1 MASVGDE
8 LARAV
13 RAGDRRALA
22 KAITLVE
29 STLPEERD
37 SAARLLSAIAA
48 PTLGSFRIGVT
59 GVPGAGK
66 STLIDVLGYR
76 ALAAGARVAVL
87 AVDPSSHRSG
97 GSLLGDKTRMVRL
110 SAEPHAFIRP
120 SPTLGVL
127 GGTAS
132 RTREVISLCEAA
144 GYDVIFVETVGVGQS
159 EEHVADMVDCVLLL
173 LLAGA
178 GDEVSSLKRGVLEA
192 ADLIAFNKADG
203 DRAPAVEADAAS
215 LRASLAIS
223 HGQRVPDVL
232 VLSALHEAGVA
243 VRCGQGSPRI
253 ASRPKMMARSNGAV
267 ADNAEPGSRLR
278 WRKDFASSLP
288 GSRRSRW
295 HARKLNRAWSAEL
308 PIRWRLRVA
317 CSRKLLPVVRE
328 LRPGAAGPRNQPA
341 SACREAKRAAAVGR

>member
-1 MASVGDE
+1 LASVGEE

-13 RAGDRRALA
+13 QAGDRRALA

-29 STLPEERD
+29 STLLEERD
-37 SAARLLSAIAA
+37 SATELLSAIAQPA
-48 PTLGSFRIGVT
+48 GPSFRIGVT

-66 STLIDVLGYR
+66 STLIDVLGCQ

-97 GSLLGDKTRMVRL
+97 GSLLGDKTRMTRL
-110 SAEPHAFIRP
+110 STEPHAFIRP

-159 EEHVADMVDCVLLL
+159 EERVANMVDCVLLL

-178 GDEVSSLKRGVLEA
+178 GDDISTMKRGVLEA

-203 DRAPAVEADAAS
+203 ERAPAAEADAAS
-215 LRASLAIS
+215 LRASLGIS
-223 HGQRVPDVL
+223 RRQPSPEVL
-232 VLSALHEAGVA
+232 VLSARQEAGVA
-243 VRCGQGSPRI
+243 EVW
-253 ASRPKMMARSNGAV
+253 ASLLAFREQAQKAGT
-267 ADNAEPGSRLR
+267 
-278 WRKDFASSLP
+278 FAW
-288 GSRRSRW
+288 RRSEQR
-295 HARKLNRAWSAEL
+295 RAWFEAALEEGL
-308 PIRWRLRVA
+308 
-317 CSRKLLPVVRE
+317 RE
-328 LRPGAAGPRNQPA
+328 LFSRQPA
-341 SACREAKRAAAVGR
+341 LALAREAAESSVVSGQASPLEAARRLIAQITAGRP